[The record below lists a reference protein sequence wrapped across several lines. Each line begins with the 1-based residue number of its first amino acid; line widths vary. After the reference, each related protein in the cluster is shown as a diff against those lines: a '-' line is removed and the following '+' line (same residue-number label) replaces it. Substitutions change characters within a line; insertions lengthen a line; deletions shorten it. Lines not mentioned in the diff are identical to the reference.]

1 MFVSNTETTISL
13 SRETS
18 LITNLIARSNSD
30 KSPRITSVSSES
42 IRVKEK
48 LKKKTKISH
57 NESKNI
63 SKNSCIYFSTDQKML
78 TISLVNC
85 TNCII
90 HVKL

>member
-48 LKKKTKISH
+48 LKKKQKYLIMNPKIFRKILASIFPPIR
-57 NESKNI
+57 K
-63 SKNSCIYFSTDQKML
+63 C
-78 TISLVNC
+78 
-85 TNCII
+85 
-90 HVKL
+90 